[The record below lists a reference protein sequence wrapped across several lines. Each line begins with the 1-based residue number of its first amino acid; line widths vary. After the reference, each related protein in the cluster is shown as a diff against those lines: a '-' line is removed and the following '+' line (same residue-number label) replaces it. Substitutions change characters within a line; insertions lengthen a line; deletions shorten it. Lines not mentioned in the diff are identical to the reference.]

1 MKKQLYTSMLVLVIT
16 TSNLGTVNT
25 LAAPMDI
32 SEQVIPL
39 KNVDSSQFSSSLRK
53 LGEQAALLRAYALVI
68 GDQSTINL
76 PQVPTLQDTQ
86 QLVQDDINKEWVR
99 KIFNRRLVVLNEK
112 NRGFINVFNTYIK
125 QQDMDGIK
133 EGLNDSKIT
142 KEEIQQDINE
152 LEEFKKSLDQN
163 NTSFAERINK
173 AEEILNGQSG
183 RITELK
189 KNIQAINTDMQK
201 DLETISSVP
210 GILLNS
216 STDIGIAVWKL
227 LYPTVKGATKA
238 MLENMIAANK
248 ALGEVKDKAENDAK
262 AAGKTDEEIRAILQE
277 VENNFKT
284 SPQGLA
290 LESTTINTYDFMDK
304 IDLDQLKKIITAATA
319 GNTALEKQK
328 NAILNL
334 AAANHKIY
342 TETRDLQAAEIQTLQ
357 ILFIKDKVDMFAE
370 QINKEIELLK
380 KHQKDWIIIEQV
392 ITELP
397 EKPTTLD
404 LKTLKMLC
412 RQLDEQTKDF
422 TRLTN

>member
-1 MKKQLYTSMLVLVIT
+1 M
-16 TSNLGTVNT
+16 
-25 LAAPMDI
+25 
-32 SEQVIPL
+32 
-39 KNVDSSQFSSSLRK
+39 
-53 LGEQAALLRAYALVI
+53 
-68 GDQSTINL
+68 
-76 PQVPTLQDTQ
+76 
-86 QLVQDDINKEWVR
+86 
-99 KIFNRRLVVLNEK
+99 NEK

-248 ALGEVKDKAENDAK
+248 ALGEVKD
-262 AAGKTDEEIRAILQE
+262 
-277 VENNFKT
+277 
-284 SPQGLA
+284 
-290 LESTTINTYDFMDK
+290 
-304 IDLDQLKKIITAATA
+304 
-319 GNTALEKQK
+319 
-328 NAILNL
+328 
-334 AAANHKIY
+334 
-342 TETRDLQAAEIQTLQ
+342 
-357 ILFIKDKVDMFAE
+357 
-370 QINKEIELLK
+370 
-380 KHQKDWIIIEQV
+380 
-392 ITELP
+392 
-397 EKPTTLD
+397 
-404 LKTLKMLC
+404 
-412 RQLDEQTKDF
+412 
-422 TRLTN
+422 